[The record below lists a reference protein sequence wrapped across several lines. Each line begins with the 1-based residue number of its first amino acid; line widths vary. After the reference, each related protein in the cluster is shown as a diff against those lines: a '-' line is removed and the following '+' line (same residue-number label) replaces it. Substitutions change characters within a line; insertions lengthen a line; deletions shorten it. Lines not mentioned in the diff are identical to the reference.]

1 MRTLGAEQA
10 DEEARLAEA
19 ERLQQEV
26 GVWACGRVGGWMG
39 GRMTVPAA
47 ALCVS
52 HSILLTVCSRAARFN

>member
-26 GVWACGRVGGWMG
+26 GVWAGGWVD
-39 GRMTVPAA
+39 GRANDCASSSSVCFSLYFTY
-47 ALCVS
+47 CVFS
-52 HSILLTVCSRAARFN
+52 SGTF